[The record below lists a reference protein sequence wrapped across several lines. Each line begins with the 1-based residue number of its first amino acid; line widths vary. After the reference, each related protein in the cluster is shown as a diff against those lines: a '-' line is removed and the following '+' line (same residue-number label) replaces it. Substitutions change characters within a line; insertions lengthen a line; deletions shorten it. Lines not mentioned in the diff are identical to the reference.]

1 MNRRS
6 MFFSKQQQRQ
16 NRGYAKAQLSMEALE
31 PLNMLTPL
39 YPDMFAW
46 ESESDGYLHD
56 YIVEGDLLRFTTALA
71 NDGQGNLEVFG
82 GQVLPNGNQEV
93 WQRVYHDDGSHED
106 HLAGEFTYHPGH
118 GHIHFDGYAI
128 YSLRE
133 VTPEGGVGEIVA
145 TGGKISFCLIDIA
158 EYNPDAGPSN
168 YHSCGQTQGVTAGW
182 TDVYTRG
189 LANQWI
195 DITGI
200 PDGEYWL
207 EVVVDPESQ
216 LLESDETNNVT
227 RIIVDITD
235 GPGDQG
241 DRYEPNNSFGT
252 AANMGVVAKRQEAA
266 ISIHTDQDEDFYQF
280 TAVEDGSFEITASFS
295 HDLGNLD
302 AFLYDSNENLIVSG
316 TSNDDL
322 EILSFEVMAGET
334 FYLHIDGVDG
344 ATNGYEL
351 DFDGPGDIV
360 TVTVPSTD
368 TPVTIPDGTGSSQ
381 PGSAAISTIEGADIT
396 LTDLNLIFDDL
407 DHTWLGDLEFQLT
420 SPQGTQVTVIHS
432 QWDGGGLL
440 GSEDDFTNTFL
451 DDQAPANLEDG
462 VAPFSGNFNV
472 QHTSV
477 PANPLAAFNGES
489 ALGTWTLEIVD
500 WHNADTGTLNAWS
513 LMFSGIDNNPGD
525 ELEKND
531 AFPQATWLGQLGTAQ
546 IDNLSIHIPED
557 QDFFRFQA
565 KAVGITEI
573 DITFAHAAG
582 NLDFFV
588 YDNTLSE
595 IARSDST
602 TDNESLKI
610 PVQQDD
616 LYYIQVVGY
625 TGDTNSNYSLTVDA
639 PTVPFETGALRNVNH
654 AWQTVNFNRE
664 FIDPVV
670 VLSLPTMQD
679 GEPVTTRIQNVTGS
693 GFELQLMEWNYLNGT
708 HANEE
713 IGYFVVESGQHLMED
728 GTILE
733 AGIQES
739 VGRAFAKA
747 VFHTPFE
754 FIPVVVA
761 QIEAHH
767 DTALTPRIAGA
778 NSSGF
783 AVRVQE
789 QESADPT
796 SPTPL
801 GNIHYVAILEG
812 AGDLNGKQYEVGR
825 IDNSNTGT
833 TSFEVPFESNPL
845 IFGSIQSFKDS
856 DPVNVRLMSSA
867 SDQFGYLFQEDQSWD
882 KEITHGGEQLAYF
895 ALAGNSWGRSG
906 VANSGTDQLRPQ
918 SNTPDL
924 TNPRGNGDWRFAEEP
939 LLSNRLDRGIT
950 AVLPWFQVPAMPDD
964 CFLDGRHET
973 AETVNNPTM
982 MDAGLSQAQTSKQ
995 TLDSAI
1001 EQAFPETEILGG
1013 EKITDRNLMVTKRR

>member
-1 MNRRS
+1 
-6 MFFSKQQQRQ
+6 MFFAKKQPLR
-16 NRGYAKAQLSMEALE
+16 NSRDAKVQLSMEALE
-31 PLNMLTPL
+31 PLNMLAPL

-46 ESESDGYLHD
+46 ESESAGYLHD
-56 YIVEGDLLRFTTALA
+56 YVVEGDLLRFTTALA

-93 WQRVYHDDGSHED
+93 WQRVYHDDGSHKD

-145 TGGKISFCLIDIA
+145 TGGKISFCLIDIT

-207 EVVVDPESQ
+207 EIVVDPESQ

-227 RIIVDITD
+227 RIIVDITG

-241 DRYEPNNSFGT
+241 DRYEPNNRFGT

-302 AFLYDSNENLIVSG
+302 TFLYDSNENLIASST
-316 TSNDDL
+316 TSDDL
-322 EILSFEVMAGET
+322 EILSFDVLAGET

-381 PGSAAISTIEGADIT
+381 PGAAAISTIDGADIT

-440 GSEDDFTNTFL
+440 GSEDDFRNTFL
-451 DDQAPANLEDG
+451 DDQAPANLDDG

-477 PANPLAAFNGES
+477 SANPLAAFNGES
-489 ALGTWTLEIVD
+489 ALGSWTLEIVD
-500 WHNADTGTLNAWS
+500 WHSADTGTLNAWS

-525 ELEKND
+525 GLEQND
-531 AFPQATWLGQLGTAQ
+531 AFPQASWLGQLGTAQ
-546 IDNLSIHIPED
+546 IDNLSIHVPQD

-573 DITFAHAAG
+573 DITFDHAEG

-588 YDNTLSE
+588 YDGTLSE
-595 IARSDST
+595 IGRSDST
-602 TDNESLKI
+602 TDNESLRI
-610 PVQQDD
+610 PVQQNDI
-616 LYYIQVVGY
+616 YYIQVFGY
-625 TGDTNSNYSLTVDA
+625 TGDTNPNYSLTIDT
-639 PTVPFETGALRNVNH
+639 PTVPFETGALMNVNH
-654 AWQTVNFNRE
+654 DWQTVNFNRE
-664 FIDPVV
+664 FVNPVV
-670 VLSLPTMQD
+670 VLSLPTIHD
-679 GEPVTTRIQNVTGS
+679 GEPITTRIQNVTGT
-693 GFELQLMEWNYLNGT
+693 GFEMQVMEWNYLKGG
-708 HANEE
+708 HAYEE
-713 IGYFVVESGQHLMED
+713 IGYFVVEAGQHLMDD

-739 VGRAFAKA
+739 VGRTFTKS
-747 VFHTPFE
+747 VFHAPFD
-754 FIPVVVA
+754 FIPVIVA
-761 QIEAHH
+761 QIEANH

-778 NSSGF
+778 NASGF

-789 QESADPT
+789 QESADPN
-796 SPTPL
+796 SPEPL

-812 AGDLNGKQYEVGR
+812 TGDLNGKNYEVGR
-825 IDNSNTGT
+825 VDNSNAGT
-833 TSFEVPFESNPL
+833 TSFEVPFESHPL

-856 DPVNVRLMSSA
+856 DPVNVRLTSSS

-882 KEITHGGEQLAYF
+882 RETTHGGEQLAYF
-895 ALAGNSWGRSG
+895 ALDGNSMGRSL
-906 VANSGTDQLRPQ
+906 VADTSNHPQ
-918 SNTPDL
+918 QPRSITPD
-924 TNPRGNGDWRFAEEP
+924 TAKPQGNNDWRFTQEP
-939 LLSNRLDRGIT
+939 LLSNRLDRSMS
-950 AVLPWFQVPAMPDD
+950 AALPWFQLASMPDD
-964 CFLDGRHET
+964 CFLDGQHRSARKT
-973 AETVNNPTM
+973 GNIAVTDAEVSPP
-982 MDAGLSQAQTSKQ
+982 QTGQQ
-995 TLDSAI
+995 TLDLAM
-1001 EQAFPETEILGG
+1001 EQAFSEHETLRVETIIG
-1013 EKITDRNLMVTKRR
+1013 KTFPVTKRI